1 MSISCPLPA
10 RHCARCIGL
19 WKPDKNKLK
28 TNFSACKELTF
39 KSGETD
45 DKKSTSGLQIMLES
59 AKSYEKKNVSRV
71 RGVESNRGDGGGGMR
86 FKTGWASLTTYHLQR
101 LMEVTEFKGQR
112 NQTEL
117 G

>member
-28 TNFSACKELTF
+28 TSFSACKELKF

-71 RGVESNRGDGGGGMR
+71 RGVMGEGECDLKQGGP
-86 FKTGWASLTTYHLQR
+86 H
-101 LMEVTEFKGQR
+101 
-112 NQTEL
+112 
-117 G
+117 